1 MADKEVITL
10 SELVKPTERQREFL
24 EAIKTFKYVLYGGA
38 AGGGKS
44 YILRWAALI
53 IALKAFLVHGVRN
66 VKVGLFCEDYPS
78 LTDRQISKMAAEF
91 PAKLGTLTK
100 TQTDGLVF
108 KLRPE
113 FGGGMILPRNLDD
126 PSKYNSTEF
135 IAILV
140 DELTR
145 NKQEVFDELRKRL
158 RWPGFPVGY
167 NFPFIAGTNPGGIGH
182 AWVKRLWIDRDFP
195 PELADVAGK
204 FAFVQSKATDNPHN
218 PESYYRDLLTLPEHL
233 RRAYAEGDWDL
244 FVGQFFAEWRK
255 EIHVC
260 KPQTIPAYWY
270 KWRAMDWGYN
280 AFSSIGWYAKSPEN
294 RIYKYREIYVR
305 QTDVPGLADLIK
317 KAEGGESIAYGVLDP
332 ACWDSSRGVSIAEQ
346 FQQQGVE
353 WTRADNDRI
362 SGWQRMREFLA
373 WKRDASGVLIQEP
386 AFQVFETCTNTIRTI
401 PALVFDEHKVDDVDS
416 DGEDHAADETRYSFM
431 SRPGHTIIPRESL
444 DLDYREAFDRALHE
458 ENRSTNQTP
467 RY

>member
-1 MADKEVITL
+1 MEAEVIKL
-10 SELVKPTERQREFL
+10 SELIKPIPRQREFL
-24 EAIKTFKYVLYGGA
+24 EAIKTFKFVLYGGA

-44 YILRWAALI
+44 YILRWAALV

-91 PAKLGTLTK
+91 PAKLGALTK

-195 PELADVAGK
+195 PELTDVAHK
-204 FAFVQSKATDNPHN
+204 FAFIQSKATDNEHN
-218 PESYYRDLLTLPEHL
+218 PESYYRDLLTLPEQL

-244 FVGQFFAEWRK
+244 FAGQFFMEWRK
-255 EIHVC
+255 ELHVSE
-260 KPQTIPAYWY
+260 PFAIPSYWR
-270 KWRAMDWGYN
+270 KFAAMDWGYD
-280 AFSSIGWYAKSPEN
+280 APFCMLWFAVSPDNKVYVYKEAYERN
-294 RIYKYREIYVR
+294 LKVKQQGERIIEL
-305 QTDVPGLADLIK
+305 TGSDVLHFRALDPSCWDTSRGP
-317 KAEGGESIAYGVLDP
+317 SIADQL
-332 ACWDSSRGVSIAEQ
+332 AEMGLT
-346 FQQQGVE
+346 F
-353 WTRADNDRI
+353 TKADNDRVN
-362 SGWQRMREFLA
+362 GWSRVRQFLH
-373 WKRDASGVLIQEP
+373 WERDSEGLLTVEP
-386 AFQVFETCTNTIRTI
+386 KLQIFSNCKNLIRTL
-401 PALVFDEHKVDDVDS
+401 PAQGFDEHKAEDLDS
-416 DGEDHAADETRYSFM
+416 DGEDHAVDALRYGLMTR
-431 SRPGHTIIPRESL
+431 PPITIVPREMLSL
-444 DLDYREAFDRALHE
+444 DEQEAWDRAVHE
-458 ENRSTNQTP
+458 ENQLTRSQ
-467 RY
+467 

>member
-1 MADKEVITL
+1 MEAEVIKL
-10 SELVKPTERQREFL
+10 SEWMNLTAKQLAFW
-24 EAIKTFKYVLYGGA
+24 EAWKKYGFPGYGGA

-44 YILRWAALI
+44 YILRWAALV

-91 PAKLGTLTK
+91 PAKLGALTK

-195 PELADVAGK
+195 PELADVAHK
-204 FAFVQSKATDNPHN
+204 FAFIQSKATDNEHN
-218 PESYYRDLLTLPEHL
+218 PESYYRDLLTLPEQL
-233 RRAYAEGDWDL
+233 RRAYAEGDWDI
-244 FVGQFFAEWRK
+244 FAGQFFQGVAQEL
-255 EIHVC
+255 HVSSRS
-260 KPQTIPAYWY
+260 TIPSLLVSLQG
-270 KWRAMDWGYN
+270 D
-280 AFSSIGWYAKSPEN
+280 
-294 RIYKYREIYVR
+294 
-305 QTDVPGLADLIK
+305 GLGLQRSVHACCGI
-317 KAEGGESIAYGVLDP
+317 AVES
-332 ACWDSSRGVSIAEQ
+332 
-346 FQQQGVE
+346 
-353 WTRADNDRI
+353 
-362 SGWQRMREFLA
+362 
-373 WKRDASGVLIQEP
+373 
-386 AFQVFETCTNTIRTI
+386 
-401 PALVFDEHKVDDVDS
+401 
-416 DGEDHAADETRYSFM
+416 
-431 SRPGHTIIPRESL
+431 
-444 DLDYREAFDRALHE
+444 
-458 ENRSTNQTP
+458 
-467 RY
+467 